1 MKNTDSIS
9 QEEFERIERYL
20 LGAMRPDEQLSLEK
34 ELAENKVLSAQFKK
48 VEAVLNGIEE
58 IALRENLDAFH
69 LEWDENRHAR
79 KKSHKIGIPLSIAA
93 FFLLLAGFFTWLFWM
108 RPDANEQLFA
118 TYYQADPGLVTAMGS
133 SEDYAFDRGMV
144 DYKMG
149 KFAPAIQ
156 RWEALL
162 PEKPSNDTLHYFLGS
177 AHLGLKNT
185 APAKMYLDRV
195 TAQESSAFR
204 EDAFWYLA
212 LVNVLDKDYEKALL
226 NLKKSN
232 HPEKEE
238 LIKTIKEK

>member
-1 MKNTDSIS
+1 
-9 QEEFERIERYL
+9 
-20 LGAMRPDEQLSLEK
+20 MRPDEQLVLEK

-69 LEWDENRHAR
+69 QEWNENRQTG
-79 KKSHKIGIPLSIAA
+79 KKSHKIGFPLSIAA
-93 FFLLLAGFFTWLFWM
+93 SFLLLVGFFTWLFLM
-108 RPDANEQLFA
+108 RPDANEQLF
-118 TYYQADPGLVTAMGS
+118 TSHYQADPGLVTAMGS
-133 SEDYAFDRGMV
+133 SEEYAFDRGMV
-144 DYKMG
+144 DYKRG
-149 KFAPAIQ
+149 EFAAAIQ

-162 PEKPSNDTLHYFLGS
+162 SEKPGNDTLHYFLGA

-232 HPEKEE
+232 HPEKED
-238 LIKTIKEK
+238 LIKQIKEK